1 MPWAFSPKHYLFLEN
16 QKFVR
21 LWKTHSTMW
30 CRVLS
35 FTDNDRRPVLAL
47 ELSGI
52 LIAHKDAR
60 VPLEIVLPGGHCR
73 TVLVRAVGMGW
84 FSANDAGASDTELVI
99 ACDAVVLAS
108 GSLEEVE
115 SVVPGCGQI
124 PLRAML
130 AHLERQHTT
139 LIMHLEELVL
149 VGVIN
154 GVGADCVAFLQTVG
168 RQVAVP
174 FARLLWLEVCG

>member
-1 MPWAFSPKHYLFLEN
+1 MS
-16 QKFVR
+16 
-21 LWKTHSTMW
+21 
-30 CRVLS
+30 VL
-35 FTDNDRRPVLAL
+35 TLR
-47 ELSGI
+47 GI
-52 LIAHKDAR
+52 LSAHKDAQ

-99 ACDAVVLAS
+99 ACDAVLLVS
-108 GSLEEVE
+108 RVFEDVE
-115 SVVPGCGQI
+115 YAVPECGQI

-154 GVGADCVAFLQTVG
+154 GVGADCVAFLQTGG
-168 RQVAVP
+168 RQMAVP
-174 FARLLWLEVCG
+174 FARILWLEVCG

>member
-1 MPWAFSPKHYLFLEN
+1 MPWAFSPKHYLFLKN
-16 QKFVR
+16 QNFVR

-52 LIAHKDAR
+52 LIAHKDAQ

-99 ACDAVVLAS
+99 ACDAVLLVS
-108 GSLEEVE
+108 RVFEDVE
-115 SVVPGCGQI
+115 YAVPECGQI

-154 GVGADCVAFLQTVG
+154 GVGADCVAFLQTGG

-174 FARLLWLEVCG
+174 FARILWLEVCG